1 MRSREERLAM
11 NEVLFRKAND
21 RIDDTAERLGR
32 GAEPIEFYCECSDR
46 DCTKRIP
53 ISAHEFEAVRA
64 KPTQFIVKPGHQ
76 IAEIEIVVLRTPLYL
91 VVEKTGEAAE
101 YVTEKLDDG

>member
-1 MRSREERLAM
+1 M

-21 RIDDTAERLGR
+21 RIEESADQQAPPVR
-32 GAEPIEFYCECSDR
+32 EPVAFYCECSDR
-46 DCTKRIP
+46 DCTERIP

-76 IAEIEIVVLRTPLYL
+76 IAEIEIVVMRTPLYL

-101 YVTEKLDDG
+101 YVTEKLDDD

>member
-1 MRSREERLAM
+1 M
-11 NEVLFRKAND
+11 
-21 RIDDTAERLGR
+21 
-32 GAEPIEFYCECSDR
+32 
-46 DCTKRIP
+46 
-53 ISAHEFEAVRA
+53 RA

>member
-1 MRSREERLAM
+1 MTRPSGRVAAPSRSSSTASAPIATAPSGSRSRRTSSRPCA
-11 NEVLFRKAND
+11 R
-21 RIDDTAERLGR
+21 
-32 GAEPIEFYCECSDR
+32 SQ
-46 DCTKRIP
+46 
-53 ISAHEFEAVRA
+53 
-64 KPTQFIVKPGHQ
+64 TQFIVKPGHQ

>member
-1 MRSREERLAM
+1 M

-21 RIDDTAERLGR
+21 RIDDTAQRQGR
-32 GAEPIEFYCECSDR
+32 GSGPIEFYCECSDR
-46 DCTKRIP
+46 DCAERVP
-53 ISAHEFEAVRA
+53 ISAHEFEAVHA

-76 IAEIEIVVLRTPLYL
+76 VAEIEIVVLRTPLYL

>member
-1 MRSREERLAM
+1 MTAPSGSRSRRTSS
-11 NEVLFRKAND
+11 R
-21 RIDDTAERLGR
+21 
-32 GAEPIEFYCECSDR
+32 PC
-46 DCTKRIP
+46 
-53 ISAHEFEAVRA
+53 A

>member
-21 RIDDTAERLGR
+21 RIDETAERQGR
-32 GAEPIEFYCECSDR
+32 AAEPIEFYCECSDR
-46 DCTKRIP
+46 DCAERIP
-53 ISAHEFEAVRA
+53 ISAHEFETVRA
-64 KPTQFIVKPGHQ
+64 KPTQFIVKPGHEV
-76 IAEIEIVVLRTPLYL
+76 AEIEHVVLRNPLYQ

-101 YVTEKLDDG
+101 YVTEKLDDD